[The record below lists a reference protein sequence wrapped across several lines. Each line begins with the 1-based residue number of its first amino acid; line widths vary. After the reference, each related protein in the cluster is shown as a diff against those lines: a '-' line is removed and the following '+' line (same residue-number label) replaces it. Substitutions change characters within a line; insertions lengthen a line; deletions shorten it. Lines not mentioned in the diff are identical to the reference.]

1 MEQDNIYRVLLEL
14 KETSGRIEAKVETIK
29 ETAEELAFRHNKLQE
44 AHSELKESHNS
55 LKGKVL
61 WVSGL
66 VGTIFGAFTAWLK
79 IEWNKIF
86 N

>member
-14 KETSGRIEAKVETIK
+14 KETAGSVDAKLDDVKEAIVKQSI
-29 ETAEELAFRHNKLQE
+29 
-44 AHSELKESHNS
+44 AHDKLKESHDELKASHNN

-61 WVSGL
+61 WISGA

-79 IEWNKIF
+79 LEWTKLF
-86 N
+86 G

>member
-14 KETSGRIEAKVETIK
+14 KETTGRTEAKLEDIK
-29 ETAEELAFRHNKLQE
+29 ESIVEQSIVHDKLREEHN
-44 AHSELKESHNS
+44 ALKESHNS